1 MDRTWF
7 LLTLSAFIPSVIAQT
22 VSFGAPNVYPALKGP
37 LAVATAD
44 FNGDGK
50 ADLAVVDSS
59 AAEVSIY
66 LGNGD
71 GTFKSVTPASLPGDC
86 GAAYLAVGGFAT
98 PGKADLLAVCALGEI
113 VVLPNTGGGT
123 FGKAVSTTL
132 PAGAWAGN
140 LVIGELSPAIAD
152 FNGDGHP
159 DLAIATFDL
168 QGLAAEWY
176 FLAGKGGGTFAAAV
190 TLNLGGGGIPM
201 SMVAGDFNGDG
212 KPDLVVTLLNTATFS
227 TQIVFGQGN
236 GDGTFGTFAGTNV
249 PAKIGTILL
258 PADVNGDGKLDLV
271 VAGSSTVEALLQRTV
286 SGSSA
291 VSVYLGD
298 GKGDFTVAYDT
309 TLDVFMGGAA
319 LADFRG
325 TGKLDLA
332 VGTVNGNFL
341 SGTVPTGGLQLYPGV
356 GDGTFGAPVTIP
368 SPSTTIPTGMV
379 TADFNGDG
387 HPDLGLSTIP
397 ATNIGSVGAVNLN
410 SNFGMLIANEL
421 AALPDGNAEVLLNTA
436 GAGTPTFTDANGA
449 SFANGAQAVDS
460 IVSAFGTGMAAGKA
474 GASSL
479 PLPTTLG
486 GVTIE
491 VKDAAGVTRQAPLF
505 YVSPAQINYAIPD
518 GTAVGAATVT
528 IQSGTGTFAAQ
539 QQIVSV
545 APGIFGANGFAVG
558 STVKTVSGAQQSTAL
573 YANGAEQAID
583 VSGGETFL
591 VLYGTGIRNHTSAAT
606 ATVGTAVN
614 LPVAY
619 AGAQGT
625 FFGEDQINIQLPAS
639 LAGAGAVSVTLTV
652 DGQVSNAEK
661 IEVK

>member
-1 MDRTWF
+1 MYRTWI
-7 LLTLSAFIPSVIAQT
+7 LLALAEIIPSAIAQT
-22 VSFGAPNVYPALKGP
+22 VSFGTPNVYPALKGP

-59 AAEVSIY
+59 AAEISIY

-98 PGKADLLAVCALGEI
+98 PGKADLLAVCALGDI

-123 FGKAVSTTL
+123 FGKPVSTTL
-132 PAGAWAGN
+132 ALGAWAGN

-159 DLAIATFDL
+159 DLAIATFDINSL
-168 QGLAAEWY
+168 TANWY
-176 FLAGKGGGTFAAAV
+176 LLPGAGGGAFKTPV
-190 TLNLGGGGIPM
+190 PLNLGGGGIPM

-212 KPDLVVTLLNTATFS
+212 KPDLVATLLNAATFS
-227 TQIVFGQGN
+227 TQIVFGPGN
-236 GDGTFGTFAGTNV
+236 GDGTFGTFVGMNV
-249 PAKIGTILL
+249 RATIGSILL
-258 PADVNGDGKLDLV
+258 PADMNRDGKLDLV
-271 VAGSSTVEALLQRTV
+271 VAGSSTVEALIQSTV
-286 SGSSA
+286 SGNSA
-291 VSVYLGD
+291 VNVYLGD
-298 GKGDFTVAYDT
+298 GKGDFTEAYNT
-309 TLDVFMGGAA
+309 TLNVFMGGAA

-341 SGTVPTGGLQLYPGV
+341 VGTAPTGGLQLYPGV
-356 GDGTFGAPVTIP
+356 GDGTFGAPITIP

-397 ATNIGSVGAVNLN
+397 ATNIGSVGSVNLN
-410 SNFGMLIANEL
+410 SNFGMLIANAL
-421 AALPDGNAEVLLNTA
+421 AALPNGNAEVLLNTS
-436 GAGTPTFTDANGA
+436 GTPTFTDANGA

-460 IVSAFGTGMAAGKA
+460 IVSAFGTGLAAGKA
-474 GASSL
+474 GASTL

-505 YVSPAQINYAIPD
+505 YVSPEQINYAIPD
-518 GTAVGAATVT
+518 GTPVGVATVT
-528 IQSGTGTFAAQ
+528 IQSGTGTFVAQ
-539 QQIVSV
+539 QEIVSV

-558 STVKTVSGAQQSTAL
+558 SAVKTVNGAQQSAGL
-573 YANGAEQAID
+573 YVNGAEQAID

-591 VLYGTGIRNHTSAAT
+591 VLYGTGIRHHTNAVT
-606 ATVGTAVN
+606 ATVGAAAN

-625 FFGEDQINIQLPAS
+625 FLGEDQINIQLPAS
-639 LAGAGAVSVTLTV
+639 LAGAGTVSVTLTV
-652 DGQVSNAEK
+652 DGQVSNAVK
-661 IEVK
+661 IQVK

>member
-1 MDRTWF
+1 MYRTWIL
-7 LLTLSAFIPSVIAQT
+7 LLTLFPSVIAQT
-22 VSFGAPNVYPALKGP
+22 VSFGPPNTYPALKGP
-37 LAVATAD
+37 LAAATGD

-59 AAEVSIY
+59 AAQVSIY

-71 GTFKSVTPASLPGDC
+71 GTFKTVAPASLPGDC

-98 PGKADLLAVCALGEI
+98 EGKADLLAVCALGEI

-132 PAGAWAGN
+132 AAGAWAGN
-140 LVIGELSPAIAD
+140 LVLGELSPAIAD

-159 DLAIATFDL
+159 DLAIATFNL
-168 QGLAAEWY
+168 QGLVAGWY
-176 FLAGKGGGTFAAAV
+176 FLAGKGNGAFAAPA
-190 TLNLGGGGIPM
+190 TLNLGAGGIPI
-201 SMVAGDFNGDG
+201 SMAAGDFNGDS
-212 KPDLVVTLLNTATFS
+212 KPDLVVTLLNTATFGP
-227 TQIVFGQGN
+227 QILFGPGN
-236 GDGTFGTFAGTNV
+236 GEGTFGTFVPMNV
-249 PAKIGTILL
+249 PVSIGSILL
-258 PADVNGDGKLDLV
+258 PADLNGDGKLDLV
-271 VAGSSTVEALLQRTV
+271 VTGSSTVEALIQSTV
-286 SGSSA
+286 SGNSA

-298 GKGDFTVAYDT
+298 GKGGFTVAYNT
-309 TLDVFMGGAA
+309 TLNVFMGGAV
-319 LADFRG
+319 LGDFRG

-332 VGTVNGNFL
+332 VGTVDGNFL
-341 SGTVPTGGLQLYPGV
+341 SGTAPTGGLLLYPGV

-368 SPSTTIPTGMV
+368 SRSTTIPTGIV

-397 ATNIGSVGAVNLN
+397 AANIGSVGPVGAS
-410 SNFGMLIANEL
+410 SNFGALIANAL
-421 AALPDGNAEVLLNTA
+421 AALPVGNAEVLLNM
-436 GAGTPTFTDANGA
+436 AGTPTFTDANGA

-460 IVSAFGTGMAAGKA
+460 IVSAFGTGLAAGKE
-474 GASSL
+474 GASAL

-491 VKDAAGVTRQAPLF
+491 VKDAAGVTMQAPLF
-505 YVSPAQINYAIPD
+505 YVSPEQINYAIPD
-518 GTAVGAATVT
+518 GTAVGTATVT
-528 IQSGTGTFAAQ
+528 IQSGTGTFVAQ

-558 STVKTVSGAQQSTAL
+558 AAVKAVSGAQQSTAL

-591 VLYGTGIRNHTSAAT
+591 VLYGTGIRNHTNAVT
-606 ATVGTAVN
+606 ATVGTAGS

-639 LAGAGAVSVTLTV
+639 LKGAGTVSVTVTV
-652 DGQVSNAEK
+652 DGQVSNAVK
-661 IEVK
+661 IQVN